1 MRVGGDS
8 PGGAAWCSGSY
19 RPAVT
24 RISRNSPGTRMR
36 VRPGTAVHDHDTR
49 HPGSRLRQS
58 SVLWLTVTLFRYRL
72 AGTGFLSPC
81 ERPVQV
87 TAAGTVTEICT
98 TRNF

>member
-1 MRVGGDS
+1 
-8 PGGAAWCSGSY
+8 
-19 RPAVT
+19 
-24 RISRNSPGTRMR
+24 
-36 VRPGTAVHDHDTR
+36 
-49 HPGSRLRQS
+49 
-58 SVLWLTVTLFRYRL
+58 VLWLTVTLFRYRL